1 MRISVAFADSYSEME
16 PTIATPAEA
25 GSKDKKRIPLIWIP
39 VTIGI
44 GLLIAAL
51 YLGARIVTAHRSEQA
66 AARAIPVPP
75 PQPASVAVT
84 QPVVIAAPAEL
95 RPEIKA
101 ERSAPVIS
109 DDALAVPIITP
120 HGGERYIQVGAL
132 NLRATRRFVADLRDR
147 KLEPL
152 VAPGP
157 TPEIMRV
164 LIGPFD
170 DSEALNQRKAQL
182 QTEGLDTFVREY

>member
-1 MRISVAFADSYSEME
+1 MRISIPFADSYSEME
-16 PTIATPAEA
+16 PTIATAAEA
-25 GSKDKKRIPLIWIP
+25 GGKDKKRMPLIWIP

-66 AARAIPVPP
+66 TAGAIPVPP
-75 PQPASVAVT
+75 RPASVPIT

-95 RPEIKA
+95 KPEIKA
-101 ERSAPVIS
+101 ERSAPVS
-109 DDALAVPIITP
+109 DDVSAVPIITP

-132 NLRATRRFVADLRDR
+132 NLRATRRFVADLRGR

-170 DSEALNQRKAQL
+170 DNEALNQRRAQL